1 MACLTTWGNRGAVN
15 TPFAPF
21 PSPGDLLGPYRVIR
35 EVGRGGM
42 ATVME
47 VEDTRNQERRAIKLM
62 LPSVRSDE
70 LTRRFR
76 SEFRALSRLSHPN
89 VLKVHEGGLFQDRPY
104 FIMELLEGR
113 ELREEINLW
122 RELPPAERMRRAERV
137 LIQVARAL
145 EYIHARGFVHRDVT
159 PANIFLLP
167 DGTAKLMDFGV
178 VKEPGGEVTTVG
190 EVVGTVAYMAPEQI
204 ACGRVDARADLY
216 SLGVVL
222 YLMLTGR
229 RPFNARTMAGY
240 LEKHLNRPVRP
251 PSELVPTLPR
261 KLDEV
266 CTRLLAKDPAD
277 RFASATHLLHVL
289 EADAAPEELPDPQ
302 APGWRPSLVG
312 RAAEQSLLRE
322 TVVRLSQGRGG
333 VLLIE
338 GASGMGKT
346 RLAEESLDQA
356 RRLGLK
362 VYTSANRSPDQ
373 PAFSGFRHIYE
384 ELRELRGDAP
394 SPVLEAAF
402 GAAIPGAAPLERLAV
417 GAAFKELFSSEQ
429 PTLLFMDDVDRS
441 DRGTLELVAYL
452 IRAMLGMAHAPVLF
466 ILTAQRVDGEDHP
479 LRGLVA
485 GEETGVGV
493 IRLPLGPLPLSA
505 VEAMLLALVV
515 DDPGVRALA
524 MRLHRE
530 GEGNPFFISEMLF
543 GLVERRVLVPGKDGN
558 RGTLTL
564 DEAAVRRS
572 SLPVPSTLR
581 EAILQRLDTLGP
593 AVRAVAASLAVTRQD
608 AGIDLLLAA
617 TNLDEDRVL
626 AALDQLLEAGL
637 VRERRAGMTER
648 YELAHNRVRG
658 VLLEETPEDELR
670 TYHRRVGDALE
681 RLHRRQIA
689 GVVDML
695 AYHFEQG
702 GNQAKAYPYLLQS
715 AEQLLSRGFM
725 AEALQL
731 LDRALVAEHAAREY
745 LTLND
750 SDRALSRLLL
760 RRASALFHLGRWAEA
775 ESEATRADDL
785 ATEIG
790 DPALT
795 SSTATELGTQARRRY
810 HLGEAERQL
819 RRALEEAQRSG
830 DRTSA
835 IQPLYEYGGLLWQRG
850 DLEAARGYW
859 VEVLAAAKATSDD
872 RSLAL
877 GYNGLGLLAL
887 CKGQVSDAR
896 EFLEQAVAL
905 CERHGMVERQVVSNT
920 NLVELYNMTGYFRK
934 GLQLSDRTV
943 TQAREM
949 NHLLGI
955 GVGLFYRAF
964 TLTDIGRLAEAEE
977 NASEALGIQRDMANH
992 DDEVRTLLLLARIA
1006 LERGDLQLALARLQ
1020 VCEGLSKGYDSEG
1033 FMPLVLAWRACAL
1046 ASSGQDAE
1054 ARATLAQADASPG
1067 RPWVYQRVRYLLSVS
1082 RAWRLLGDRERALAA
1097 ANESLS
1103 ISERCGFRYYVLLS
1117 RVFAARAAP
1126 PGEAVAHE
1134 RVARALATSL
1144 AGGLDR
1150 EDAHRFLSNL
1160 GFPPPELP
1168 QLAAAPEPSA
1178 EDPSTE
1184 PH

>member
-1 MACLTTWGNRGAVN
+1 MACPTRWGNCGPVT
-15 TPFAPF
+15 TPFSPF
-21 PSPGDLLGPYRVIR
+21 PTPGDLLGPYRVIR

-47 VEDTRNQERRAIKLM
+47 VEDTRNGERRAVKLM
-62 LPSVRSDE
+62 LPSGRGEE

-89 VLKVHEGGLFQDRPY
+89 VLRVYEGGLFNDRPY
-104 FIMELLEGR
+104 FIMELLLGV

-122 RELPPAERMRRAERV
+122 RELSPGERLRRAESV

-159 PANIFLLP
+159 PTNIFVQP
-167 DGTAKLMDFGV
+167 DGVVKLMDFGV

-289 EADAAPEELPDPQ
+289 EADATPEVPPDPA

-322 TVVRLSQGRGG
+322 AVVRLAKGRGG

-346 RLAEESLDQA
+346 RLAEDGVEQGH
-356 RRLGLK
+356 RLGLK
-362 VYTSANRSPDQ
+362 VYTAANRSLDQ
-373 PAFSGFRHIYE
+373 LAFSGFRLIYE
-384 ELRELRGDAP
+384 ELRERRGDAP

-417 GAAFKELFSSEQ
+417 GAAFKELFSSDQ
-429 PTLLFMDDVDRS
+429 PTLVFMDDVDRA
-441 DRGTLELVAYL
+441 DRGTLDLLAYL

-466 ILTAQRVDGEDHP
+466 ILTAQRVEGEDHP
-479 LRGLVA
+479 LRALVA

-493 IRLPLGPLPLSA
+493 IRLPMGPLPLSA

-530 GEGNPFFISEMLF
+530 GEGNPFFISEMLH
-543 GLVERRVLVPGKDGN
+543 GLVERRVLIPGKDGN

-572 SLPVPSTLR
+572 SLPVPATLR
-581 EAILQRLDTLGP
+581 EAILQRLDVLGP
-593 AVRAVAASLAVTRQD
+593 EVRAVAASLAVTRQD

-626 AALDQLLEAGL
+626 TALDQLLEAGL
-637 VRERRAGMTER
+637 VRERRAGMSER

-658 VLLEETPEDELR
+658 VLLDETPEDELSAVATHEMWGQVYDR
-670 TYHRRVGDALE
+670 LAAEADHELQRRG
-681 RLHRRQIA
+681 
-689 GVVDML
+689 
-695 AYHFEQG
+695 HFEQG
-702 GNQAKAYPYLLQS
+702 GLAAKAYPYLLQS

-760 RRASALFHLGRWAEA
+760 RRASALFLLGRWAEA

-795 SSTATELGTQARRRY
+795 ASTATELGTQARRR
-810 HLGEAERQL
+810 HQLGEAERQL
-819 RRALEEAQRSG
+819 RRALEEAHRAG
-830 DRTSA
+830 DRTAA
-835 IQPLYEYGGLLWQRG
+835 IQPLYEYGGLLWLRG

-859 VEVLAAAKATSDD
+859 VEVLAAAKAASDD

-887 CKGQVSDAR
+887 CKGQGSDAR

-943 TQAREM
+943 SQAREM

-955 GVGLFYRAF
+955 GLGLFYRAF
-964 TLTDIGRLAEAEE
+964 TLMDIGRVTEAEQS
-977 NASEALGIQRDMANH
+977 ATEALAIQREMANH
-992 DDEVRTLLLLARIA
+992 DDEVRTLLLLARVA
-1006 LERGDLQLALARLQ
+1006 LERGDLQMALARLS
-1020 VCEGLSKGYDSEG
+1020 VCEGLSRGYDSEG
-1033 FMPLVLAWRACAL
+1033 FTPLVLAWRACAL
-1046 ASSGQDAE
+1046 ASSGEHAA
-1054 ARATLAQADASPG
+1054 ARAALAQAEASPG
-1067 RPWVYQRVRYLLSVS
+1067 RPWVYQRVRYLLSLS
-1082 RAWRLLGDRERALAA
+1082 RAWRLLGERERALDAA
-1097 ANESLS
+1097 TEALA

-1117 RVFAARAAP
+1117 RVFAARVSPPAEAA
-1126 PGEAVAHE
+1126 AHE
-1134 RVARALATSL
+1134 RLARALATSL

-1160 GFPPPELP
+1160 GFPPVELP
-1168 QLAAAPEPSA
+1168 QLGANLEATVD
-1178 EDPSTE
+1178 DPSTE

>member
-1 MACLTTWGNRGAVN
+1 
-15 TPFAPF
+15 
-21 PSPGDLLGPYRVIR
+21 
-35 EVGRGGM
+35 M

-47 VEDTRNQERRAIKLM
+47 VEDTRNGAHRAAKLM
-62 LPSVRSDE
+62 LPSGRGDE
-70 LTRRFR
+70 HTRRFR

-89 VLKVHEGGLFQDRPY
+89 VLRVFEGGLFNDRPY
-104 FIMELLEGR
+104 FIMELLIGR
-113 ELREEINLW
+113 ELREEIGLW
-122 RELPPAERMRRAERV
+122 RELAPAERLRHAESV
-137 LIQVARAL
+137 LVQVARAL

-159 PANIFLLP
+159 PANIFVQP
-167 DGTAKLMDFGV
+167 DGVVKLMDFGV

-190 EVVGTVAYMAPEQI
+190 EVVGTVAYMSPEQI
-204 ACGRVDARADLY
+204 AGGRVDARADLY

-289 EADAAPEELPDPQ
+289 EADATHEAPPDPA

-322 TVVRLSQGRGG
+322 SVVRLAQGRGG

-346 RLAEESLDQA
+346 RLAEDGVDQA
-356 RRLGLK
+356 RRLGLTI
-362 VYTSANRSPDQ
+362 YASANRASDQ
-373 PAFSGFRHIYE
+373 LAFSGFRHIYE
-384 ELRELRGDAP
+384 ELLERRGIQP

-417 GAAFKELFSSEQ
+417 GAAFKELFASDQ
-429 PTLLFMDDVDRS
+429 PTLLFMDDVDRA
-441 DRGTLELVAYL
+441 DRGTLDLLAYL
-452 IRAMLGMAHAPVLF
+452 IRAMLGMAHSPVLF
-466 ILTAQRVDGEDHP
+466 ILTAQRVEGEDHP
-479 LRGLVA
+479 LRALVA

-493 IRLPLGPLPLSA
+493 IRLPMGPLPLSA

-530 GEGNPFFISEMLF
+530 GEGNPFFISEMLH
-543 GLVERRVLVPGKDGN
+543 GLVERRVLVPGREGN

-572 SLPVPSTLR
+572 SLPVPRTLR
-581 EAILQRLDTLGP
+581 EAILQRLEALGP
-593 AVRAVAASLAVTRQD
+593 EVRAVAASLAVTRQD

-637 VRERRAGMTER
+637 VRERRAGMSER

-658 VLLEETPEDELR
+658 VLLDETSEDELR

-681 RLHRRQIA
+681 RSHRRQIA

-760 RRASALFHLGRWAEA
+760 RRASALFLLGRWSEA

-785 ATEIG
+785 AREIG
-790 DPALT
+790 DPMLT
-795 SSTATELGTQARRRY
+795 ASTATELGTQARRR
-810 HLGEAERQL
+810 HQLGEAERQL
-819 RRALEEAQRSG
+819 RRALEEAHRAG
-830 DRTSA
+830 DRTAA
-835 IQPLYEYGGLLWQRG
+835 IQPLYEYGGLLWLRG

-887 CKGQVSDAR
+887 CKGQVADAR
-896 EFLEQAVAL
+896 EFLEQSVAL

-934 GLQLSDRTV
+934 SLHLADRTV
-943 TQAREM
+943 NQAREM
-949 NHLLGI
+949 NHLQGI
-955 GVGLFYRAF
+955 GLGLFYRGF
-964 TLTDIGRLAEAEE
+964 TLMDLGRLSEAEAS
-977 NASEALGIQRDMANH
+977 ATEALAIQGDMADH
-992 DDEVRTLLLLARIA
+992 DDEVRTLLLLARVA
-1006 LERGDLQLALARLQ
+1006 LERGDLQMALARLS
-1020 VCEGLSKGYDSEG
+1020 VCEGLSRGYDSEG
-1033 FMPLVLAWRACAL
+1033 FTPLVLAWRACAL
-1046 ASSGQDAE
+1046 ASSGEVEAAHAALAE
-1054 ARATLAQADASPG
+1054 AEASPG

-1082 RAWRLLGDRERALAA
+1082 RAWRLLGERDRALRAA
-1097 ANESLS
+1097 TESLE

-1117 RVFAARAAP
+1117 RVFAARVSPPESAA
-1126 PGEAVAHE
+1126 AHE

-1150 EDAHRFLSNL
+1150 EDAHRFQCNL
-1160 GFPPPELP
+1160 GFPPLELP
-1168 QLAAAPEPSA
+1168 QLSATPESTVD
-1178 EDPSTE
+1178 DPSTE